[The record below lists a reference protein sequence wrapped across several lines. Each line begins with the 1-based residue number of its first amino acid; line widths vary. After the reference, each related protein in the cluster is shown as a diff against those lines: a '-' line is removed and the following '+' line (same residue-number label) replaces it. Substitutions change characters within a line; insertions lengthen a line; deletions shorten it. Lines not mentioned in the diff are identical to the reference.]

1 MLHIIRYFLIVIFCA
16 SLYGCA
22 TIINGS
28 TQDVTVII
36 PQGTQVSDV
45 FENDGDLPITR
56 HGNGD
61 NTLRL
66 KRKRDYTL
74 RFRYKN
80 QEVIAAIYSS
90 LEPGWIAADLFT
102 DLIGYVVDG
111 ITGAWNS
118 FEDPIAIRFP
128 TDTTQRSNIAP
139 PIVEVGEETQS
150 GKYGIVVSGKL
161 GLVFPMIN
169 AEGFNGALGVGYDVN
184 PKLTFLLA
192 YDGGTGIDILSQY
205 SLYNYFGATF
215 THYNL
220 ECRYKV
226 QGNFYV
232 TGGGGLSN
240 ITSDSLEINRY
251 SFNDT
256 TGQLFQNPI
265 RTAPVSKLIPTL
277 FVGVGLAGQTFYCEL
292 RHVLGLSKIPLANGE
307 SGTFQTT
314 SLTFG
319 INLHF

>member
-1 MLHIIRYFLIVIFCA
+1 MIRTTCLICVLLFCIA
-16 SLYGCA
+16 LCGCA

-28 TQDVTVII
+28 TQDATVII

-45 FENDGDLPITR
+45 FGNEGNLQITR
-56 HGNGD
+56 HYNGD
-61 NTLRL
+61 YTLRL

-118 FEDPIAIRFP
+118 FEDPITIRFR
-128 TDTTQRSNIAP
+128 TDTSQTAKFTLP
-139 PIVEVGEETQS
+139 TVEVIDETTS
-150 GKYGIVVSGKL
+150 PKYGIVISGKL
-161 GLVFPMIN
+161 GLVFPMMSIN
-169 AEGFNGALGVGYDVN
+169 GFNYALGIGYDVN

-192 YDGGTGIDILSQY
+192 YDGGYGVNILPKPSIYNSYGSQF
-205 SLYNYFGATF
+205 S
-215 THYNL
+215 HYNL

-226 QGNFYV
+226 QGGLYI

-240 ITSDSLEINRY
+240 ITSDSLEIDRY
-251 SFNDT
+251 SFNDS
-256 TGQLFQNPI
+256 TGRLFENPI

-277 FVGVGLAGQTFYCEL
+277 FVGVGIAGSTFYGEF
-292 RHVLGLSKIPLANGE
+292 RHTFGLSNILLPNGE
-307 SGTFQTT
+307 NGTFQTT
-314 SLTFG
+314 SIVFG
-319 INLHF
+319 VNLHF